1 MFIIIYTIKSLL
13 FTPLHHYYFSPEALF
28 GRKGR
33 PLDAGFYTGSP
44 AYHSLV
50 YQIFE
55 KGAELAASVEV
66 AKEVKEL
73 SEATEKE
80 TKDESA
86 DTSSPNDITELPD
99 KEAELSPTTQPEESE
114 EETLSLSNDVH
125 KTWIKK
131 DAMENV
137 IAEEL
142 SDKQVR
148 LQYSLSCRSSL

>member
-1 MFIIIYTIKSLL
+1 M
-13 FTPLHHYYFSPEALF
+13 
-28 GRKGR
+28 
-33 PLDAGFYTGSP
+33 DAGFYTGSP

-50 YQIFE
+50 YHIFE
-55 KGAELAASVEV
+55 KGAELSASVEL

-73 SEATEKE
+73 SATPSLDVTEKE
-80 TKDESA
+80 TKNELA
-86 DTSSPNDITELPD
+86 ATSSPNDLAELSE
-99 KEAELSPTTQPEESE
+99 KEAELSTTTQSEESE
-114 EETLSLSNDVH
+114 EETLSNDVH

-148 LQYSLSCRSSL
+148 LLFCLAKCHSDPLSSSLI

>member
-1 MFIIIYTIKSLL
+1 MFGK
-13 FTPLHHYYFSPEALF
+13 
-28 GRKGR
+28 KGR

-44 AYHSLV
+44 AYYSLV

-55 KGAELAASVEV
+55 KGAELAASVEL

-73 SEATEKE
+73 SATPSLDVTEKE
-80 TKDESA
+80 TKDELA
-86 DTSSPNDITELPD
+86 ATSGPKDLAELSE
-99 KEAELSPTTQPEESE
+99 KEAELSTTTQSKESE
-114 EETLSLSNDVH
+114 EETIKSNNVH

-148 LQYSLSCRSSL
+148 LLFFLAKCHSDPLSSSLI